1 MIRVLIVDDHPIFRS
16 GVRDL
21 LSADPEIDVVAEAAS
36 AEDALAKLHDTPTDV
51 ILLDISLPGQS
62 GADLLHQLRR
72 ETPGVAVLFLS
83 MYPENTF
90 AVPLLRAG
98 ASGYLSKTAPP
109 DELIRAVRLAGSGQK
124 YIAPAVAEL
133 LCANIGSPAEPTP
146 HLKLSPREMQI
157 FTRIARGLP
166 PSAMAGE
173 LSLSVKTIGTYRTR
187 ILEKLNL
194 SSNAELAAY
203 AVRNQLLE

>member
-1 MIRVLIVDDHPIFRS
+1 MIRVLIVDDHPILRS
-16 GVRDL
+16 GVREL
-21 LSADPEIDVVAEAAS
+21 LEADPEISVVAEAAS
-36 AEDALAKLHDTPTDV
+36 AEEASQRLGDTEADV
-51 ILLDISLPGQS
+51 MLLDISLPGQS
-62 GADLLHQLRR
+62 GVDLLHQLRKDK
-72 ETPGVAVLFLS
+72 PGIAVLFLS

-98 ASGYLSKTAPP
+98 ASGYISKTAPP
-109 DELIRAVRLAGSGQK
+109 DELIRAVHIAGCGQK

-133 LCANIGSPAEPTP
+133 LCANIGSPIEPTP

-157 FTRIARGLP
+157 FTRIAKGLA
-166 PSAMAGE
+166 PSFMAAE
-173 LSLSVKTIGTYRTR
+173 LKLSVKTIGTYRTR
-187 ILEKLNL
+187 ILEKMGL